1 MLNQQTMD
9 QLRQLKLVG
18 FLEALEQQREQ
29 PTTHDLPFEQRLA
42 LLIEREALHRD
53 NRRLER
59 LLRAAKLRLQA
70 CAEDIDYRHPRGLQ
84 RATMAQ
90 LLSGDWV
97 VQSHNLCITGPTG
110 TGKTWLA
117 CALGNQMCRQ
127 GRTVRYVRVS
137 KLFEQMRMA
146 HGDGS
151 YSRLMNQLLRVELLI
166 IDDWGL
172 QPLTAPQRNDLME
185 IIEDRHARRSTL
197 ITSQLPV
204 EHWHDYI
211 GEATVADAIL
221 DRLLNGAHRLELI
234 GDSMRRN
241 LQNSTQEKIE
251 KVD

>member
-1 MLNQQTMD
+1 VNS
-9 QLRQLKLVG
+9 
-18 FLEALEQQREQ
+18 
-29 PTTHDLPFEQRLA
+29 PPTHDLPFEQRLA

-59 LLRAAKLRLQA
+59 LLRAAKLRQFA

-97 VQSHNLCITGPTG
+97 MQSHNLCITGSTG

-127 GRTVRYVRVS
+127 GRTVRYVRLS
-137 KLFEQMRMA
+137 KLLEQLRMA

-197 ITSQLPV
+197 ITSQLPI

-234 GDSMRRN
+234 GDSMRKNR
-241 LQNSTQEKIE
+241 QNKPEQKNQKI
-251 KVD
+251 D

>member
-1 MLNQQTMD
+1 MLNQQTID
-9 QLRQLKLVG
+9 QLRQLKMVG
-18 FLEALEQQREQ
+18 FLEALEQQRVQ
-29 PTTHDLPFEQRLA
+29 PATHDLPFEQRLA
-42 LLIEREALHRD
+42 LLIERETLHRD

-59 LLRAAKLRLQA
+59 LLRAAKLRQQA

-84 RATMAQ
+84 KATMAQ

-97 VQSHNLCITGPTG
+97 EQSHNLCITGPTG

-127 GRTVRYVRVS
+127 GRTVHYVRLS
-137 KLFEQMRMA
+137 KLFEQLRMA
-146 HGDGS
+146 HGDGT

-172 QPLTAPQRNDLME
+172 QPMTAPQRNDLME

-197 ITSQLPV
+197 ITSQLPI

-221 DRLLNGAHRLELI
+221 DRLLNGAHRLQLI
-234 GDSMRRN
+234 GDSMRRSIE
-241 LQNSTQEKIE
+241 NSTQEKTE